1 MSDRRFYLVVDGR
14 AVDGAF
20 FTELD
25 AVGRQSGVPDALGA
39 AMTAAQKVISLGAR
53 RVDVM
58 SEPWPMPHEGE
69 HHRVYSVG
77 VVS

>member
-1 MSDRRFYLVVDGR
+1 MSDRRFYLVVDGKVVDR
-14 AVDGAF
+14 AF
-20 FTELD
+20 LD
-25 AVGRQSGVPDALGA
+25 LSEAMVGA
-39 AMTAAQKVISLGAR
+39 AKARTALGAR

-77 VVS
+77 VVR